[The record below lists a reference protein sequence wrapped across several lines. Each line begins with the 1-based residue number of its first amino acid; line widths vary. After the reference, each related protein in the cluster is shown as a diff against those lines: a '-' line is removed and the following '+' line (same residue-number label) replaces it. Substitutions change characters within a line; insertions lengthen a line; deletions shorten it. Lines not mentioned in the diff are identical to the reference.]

1 MLEKEWGKAMREIWD
16 LYDENRNLMGKQHF
30 RGEPLS
36 EGEYHLVVHICIFN
50 SENQLL
56 IQQRQ
61 RFKEGWP
68 GMWDF
73 SAGGSACKGETS
85 LMAAERE
92 TREELG
98 LDLNLK
104 TERPV
109 FTIHFK
115 EGFDDYYIVTRS
127 VDIETLTLQESEV
140 AAVKWVDHQEATAMV
155 ATGEMIPYVMLDT
168 VFALQKQGA
177 FYWEEM
183 REIRKE
189 GNKLSFGVT
198 AASIALLC
206 IVAVISF
213 LIWLIKAK

>member
-1 MLEKEWGKAMREIWD
+1 MLEKEWGKAMREKWD
-16 LYDENRNLMGKQHF
+16 LYDENRNLTGKQHF

-73 SAGGSACKGETS
+73 SVGGSACEGETS
-85 LMAAERE
+85 LVAAERE

-104 TERPV
+104 NERPV
-109 FTIHFK
+109 FTMHFK

-155 ATGEMIPYVMLDT
+155 AAGEMIPYVMLDA

-177 FYWEEM
+177 FYWEEG
-183 REIRKE
+183 K
-189 GNKLSFGVT
+189 K
-198 AASIALLC
+198 
-206 IVAVISF
+206 
-213 LIWLIKAK
+213 